1 MNFKKWIFPNVDKNY
16 VVEIADD
23 VNLDPLMVFVAVSR
37 GLTDSYEI
45 ENFFSSEPE
54 FCDPYGYSG
63 IQEAVDRI
71 NVALQYNEKILVFGD
86 YDCDG
91 VTATALLTSY
101 LKNRGADVDFR
112 VPNRESEGYGISVEA
127 VEQAANNGVSLII
140 TVDNGI
146 NAIKEVEK
154 ANELGI
160 DVIVTDH
167 HLPQENLPD
176 AIAVIDPHIDSDCDW
191 LFHELCGVGVAFKL
205 VCALEGRPSE
215 EMIFEYGDLVALGTI
230 ADVVPLTDE
239 NRSIVKA
246 GLSLINRKINPGVRA
261 LLEVAGS
268 KYITSLNCAFT
279 LCPRINAAGRMA
291 SADIAVKMFMAKSY
305 EDAIYY
311 AELLDGYNSKRQ
323 TIEQNIFE
331 EACSVIEQNGYNK
344 DRVIVVNGYNWH
356 VGVVGIVASKLT
368 EKYGKPSIVI
378 NNEGSRS
385 VGSGRSIESFS
396 LFNAISSCEDI
407 LVKFGGHELAAG
419 LTISEENIE
428 IFRKRINDY
437 AKQFDLPI
445 SSIKIDATL
454 KPRAFTVPAVS
465 VLKAFEPYG
474 AGNPTPLFAV
484 LNCTV
489 LNINP
494 IANGKH
500 IRLKLKSSDT
510 EFWAV
515 MFGITADEFPF
526 KTGSIID
533 IAVTLDIN
541 VYNNTE
547 SVSVFIKNFRKSGID
562 EAKYIR
568 ELNLVERFNNG
579 ILESDEAST
588 ILPERDDFALV
599 FRFLKTVGL
608 VNYDYIVNALSDSL
622 CLGKINVIL
631 SALCDLKL
639 AKAEK
644 GKFMLLPFDGKTDL
658 ESAET
663 IIKLKSIIGGE

>member
-1 MNFKKWIFPNVDKNY
+1 MNFKRWIFPNVDKNY
-16 VVEIADD
+16 VVEVADD
-23 VNLDPLMVFVAVSR
+23 VKLDPLMVFVAVAR
-37 GLTDSYEI
+37 GLSDSYEI

-54 FCDPYGYSG
+54 FSDPYGYSG
-63 IQEAVDRI
+63 ITEAVERI
-71 NVALQYNEKILVFGD
+71 NIALESNEKILVFGD

-112 VPNRESEGYGISVEA
+112 VPDRESEGYGISIEA
-127 VEQAANNGVSLII
+127 IEQAAENGVSLII

-146 NAIKEVEK
+146 NAIKEIDR
-154 ANELGI
+154 ANELGV
-160 DVIVTDH
+160 DVVVTDH
-167 HLPQENLPD
+167 HLPQEELPD
-176 AIAVIDPHIDSDCDW
+176 AVAVVDPHIDTDCDW

-205 VCALEGRPSE
+205 ICALEGRPAE

-230 ADVVPLTDE
+230 ADVVPLIDE

-246 GLSLINRKINPGVRA
+246 GLSLINRKINPGIRA
-261 LLEVAGS
+261 LLEVSGS
-268 KYITSLNCAFT
+268 KYISSLNCAFT

-305 EDAIYY
+305 EDAVYY
-311 AELLDGYNSKRQ
+311 AELLDSYNSKRQ
-323 TIEQNIFE
+323 SIEQSIFD
-331 EACSVIEQNGYNK
+331 EACEAIESNGYNN
-344 DRVIVVNGYNWH
+344 DRVIVINGYNWH
-356 VGVVGIVASKLT
+356 VGVIGIVASKLT
-368 EKYGKPSIVI
+368 EKYGKPTIVI
-378 NNEGSRS
+378 NNDGARS
-385 VGSGRSIESFS
+385 VGSGRSIEPFS

-419 LTISEENIE
+419 LTIAEENIE
-428 IFRKRINDY
+428 SFRMRINEY
-437 AKQFDLPI
+437 AKQFEVPI
-445 SSIKIDATL
+445 SSIKIDGTL

-484 LNCTV
+484 LNCHV
-489 LNINP
+489 LNVNP

-500 IRLKLKSSDT
+500 IKLKLKSSDT

-515 MFGITADEFPF
+515 MFGVTADEFPF
-526 KTGSIID
+526 KTGSTID

-547 SVSVFIKNFRKSGID
+547 SVSVIIKNFRKSGID
-562 EAKYIR
+562 EEKYIK
-568 ELNLVERFNNG
+568 ELNLVERFNSG
-579 ILESDEAST
+579 ILEIDDAREL
-588 ILPERDDFALV
+588 LPKREDFALV
-599 FRFLKTVGL
+599 FRFLISVGIA
-608 VNYDYIVNALSDSL
+608 NFDFIVNSLSDSL
-622 CLGKINVIL
+622 SFGKISVIL

-644 GKFMLLPFDGKTDL
+644 GKYMLLPFDGKTDL
-658 ESAET
+658 ESADT
-663 IIKLKSIIGGE
+663 IKKLKSIIGGE